1 MSEKIYSLSGGVG
14 KVLDVYEDRC
24 AIVSQKNAMSFLTGS
39 ILNGNKEFFYA
50 DLTSVQF
57 KPANAFINGFVQLE
71 YPGSHSGG
79 QGLNNF
85 NSENSFAFQ
94 KAKLSNEEVEKAVNY
109 IKERIR
115 TAKSAPAATVV
126 QASPAEELKKF
137 KELLDM
143 GAISQEEFDAKKKQ
157 ILGL

>member
-1 MSEKIYSLSGGVG
+1 MSEKVFSLNGGVG
-14 KVLDVYEDRC
+14 KVLEVYEDRC
-24 AIVSQKNAMSFLTGS
+24 ALVSQKNAMSFLTGS

-57 KPANAFINGFVQLE
+57 KPATSFINGFVQLE

-94 KAKLSNEEVEKAVNY
+94 KAKLKNEEVEKAVNY
-109 IKERIR
+109 IRESISK
-115 TAKSAPAATVV
+115 AKSAASATVV
-126 QASPAEELKKF
+126 QTSPAEELKKF
-137 KELLDM
+137 KDLLDM
-143 GAISQEEFDAKKKQ
+143 GVISQEEFDAKKKQ